1 MVTCCSSSSLPLSPA
16 DDSRSSKSDG
26 GHETEDKHITGKD
39 QERGGP
45 SAEGPQRTQG
55 KVMEGQEGFLE
66 EVAFEL
72 IYNRWEA
79 LNILRAGGICIRIS
93 GKEGVMKAC
102 KGGWL

>member
-1 MVTCCSSSSLPLSPA
+1 MVTCYSSSSLPLSPA
-16 DDSRSSKSDG
+16 DDSRSSKSDV

-66 EVAFEL
+66 RL
-72 IYNRWEA
+72 P
-79 LNILRAGGICIRIS
+79 LS
-93 GKEGVMKAC
+93 
-102 KGGWL
+102 